1 MDQTI
6 SHYYSVYEKKK
17 FTS

>member
-1 MDQTI
+1 MDLTI
-6 SHYYSVYEKKK
+6 SHYCSVYEKKK